1 MVAAAEWDLF
11 PEKFQCAGSDGCLV
25 RKLVRKFKLE
35 FKLETD
41 KFSVELGKQTS

>member
-1 MVAAAEWDLF
+1 MVGAVDRASLSTKVES
-11 PEKFQCAGSDGCLV
+11 SDRCLV